1 MIPASAM
8 VTELHQTYGL
18 PINTELT
25 FDVPEDVRELRAKLL
40 VEEVEEAVESIQEN
54 DVYNLAKEL
63 ADVVYVAYGCAI
75 TYGINLDKVFNEV
88 HRSNMSKLG
97 EDGKPILREDGKV
110 LKGPN
115 YFAPDIK
122 SLLEND
128 ND

>member
-1 MIPASAM
+1 MISASTM